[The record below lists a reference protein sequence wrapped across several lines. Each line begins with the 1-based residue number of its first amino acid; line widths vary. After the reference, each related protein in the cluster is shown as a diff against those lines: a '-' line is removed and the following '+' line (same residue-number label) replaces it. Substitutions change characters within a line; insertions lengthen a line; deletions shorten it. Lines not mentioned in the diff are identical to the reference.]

1 MLPKEMGIGFYL
13 SLFSLWSS
21 SLHLFLSAKYP
32 EREKLRS
39 SRIWKPLTGPCFL
52 PGVAWLKGSNPIPS
66 LSLRLEGLVCAIPKE
81 LISVSAGSELQWR
94 ATAPLKSQVGRSH

>member
-13 SLFSLWSS
+13 SLLSPWSS

-39 SRIWKPLTGPCFL
+39 SRIWKPLTGPFFL
-52 PGVAWLKGSNPIPS
+52 PGVACWLICAGAPTFGI
-66 LSLRLEGLVCAIPKE
+66 LDRLEA
-81 LISVSAGSELQWR
+81 
-94 ATAPLKSQVGRSH
+94 